1 MLALRG
7 ECKLC
12 RVARACLVVK
22 GPRLTFSHV
31 EEEGARVTKWK
42 QLSLE
47 CEGVPS
53 AEPMTQACRQQPKSY
68 KIASLHPLRIL
79 ASAGPPGTTL
89 PDVVSWGLD
98 ARSLAGRLESIS
110 SLRARR
116 REGGERGPSRHLPCH
131 VQGVPPGEADRAAAE
146 AEGACR
152 AR

>member
-1 MLALRG
+1 M
-7 ECKLC
+7 
-12 RVARACLVVK
+12 VK

-53 AEPMTQACRQQPKSY
+53 ADPVTQACRRRPKSY
-68 KIASLHPLRIL
+68 KITRLHPLQIL

-98 ARSLAGRLESIS
+98 ARSLAGRLESVS
-110 SLRARR
+110 PLRARR
-116 REGGERGPSRHLPCH
+116 REGGEHGPSRHLLCH
-131 VQGVPPGEADRAAAE
+131 VQGVAPGEADGAAAE
-146 AEGACR
+146 AEGACGR
-152 AR
+152 VRNHRVR